1 MKKILIKNVKSF
13 INEDVRLDGWVY
25 NKRSS
30 GKIGFLMLRDGTGIL
45 QGIFF
50 KPEIGELLFNEFK
63 TLTQESSVSVEGKIT
78 SNEKAEGGCEIHISG
93 DVDEEQ

>member
-1 MKKILIKNVKSF
+1 MKKILIKNVKNF

-45 QGIFF
+45 QGIF
-50 KPEIGELLFNEFK
+50 KPEIGEVL
-63 TLTQESSVSVEGKIT
+63 
-78 SNEKAEGGCEIHISG
+78 
-93 DVDEEQ
+93 